1 MTSRFAEY
9 VIMNKQQILDEIE
22 DLFRSMPVYDEFL
35 THSPNTMAW
44 AGRAKALLNKWD
56 PIRSIT
62 LESVVNDT
70 FSDTSD
76 RSYGGYIKL
85 TILVQQ
91 ARHDLLLETV
101 GPRSIAISSGA
112 VFDYFDEIRKIAES
126 ARTELFFVDPYL
138 NADFV
143 TRYLKNIPGNISIRL
158 LGSKPKEINSLIPSV
173 EALRKQNGSTIFVR
187 SADQLH
193 DRYLFVDKIS
203 CFQSGASFKDGA
215 KNAPVVV
222 TQIIDAFSAVQ
233 DTYEKLWASAKVES

>member
-1 MTSRFAEY
+1 
-9 VIMNKQQILDEIE
+9 MNKQQILDEIE
-22 DLFRSMPVYDEFL
+22 DLFRSMPVYDEFRPHISNA
-35 THSPNTMAW
+35 TAW
-44 AGRAKALLNKWD
+44 AGRAKALLKKWN
-56 PIRSIT
+56 PI
-62 LESVVNDT
+62 ESMPLDRAVDNA
-70 FSDTSD
+70 FSRISHQ
-76 RSYGGYIKL
+76 SYDGYIKL
-85 TILVQQ
+85 TVLVQQ
-91 ARHDLLLETV
+91 ARHDLLLDTV

-126 ARTELFFVDPYL
+126 AKSELFFVDPYL

-143 TRYLKNIPGNISIRL
+143 TRYLKNIPDNISIRL